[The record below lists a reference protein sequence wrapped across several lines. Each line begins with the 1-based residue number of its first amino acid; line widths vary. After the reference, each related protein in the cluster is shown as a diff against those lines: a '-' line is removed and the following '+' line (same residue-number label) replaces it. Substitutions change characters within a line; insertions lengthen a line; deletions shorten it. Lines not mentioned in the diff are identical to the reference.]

1 MPEKAASHHVLLL
14 WAKKSCENVMKQ
26 IIKKIVKVKPGRAF
40 SKMEKTC
47 CCFLLDTQDII
58 IERKT

>member
-26 IIKKIVKVKPGRAF
+26 KIKKVKPGSAF

-47 CCFLLDTQDII
+47 CCFLLDT
-58 IERKT
+58 

>member
-47 CCFLLDTQDII
+47 CCFLLDT
-58 IERKT
+58 